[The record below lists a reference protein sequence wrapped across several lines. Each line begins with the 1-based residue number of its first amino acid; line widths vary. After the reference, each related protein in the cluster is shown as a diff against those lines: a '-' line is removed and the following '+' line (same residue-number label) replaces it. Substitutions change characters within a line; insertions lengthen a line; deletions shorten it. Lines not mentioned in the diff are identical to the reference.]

1 MSAIARTWEYILGE
15 DLPPDQLDETTVL
28 ELQMYLPAYSSQ
40 DCDAILKLF
49 VDDKVFPLVQD
60 VRARENIGRRVLSC
74 KRIVTFTSFFSDFIY
89 LRTCFDGLNA
99 LLPATWR
106 KDGRSFEQ
114 AFDHNWQP
122 DFQGSD
128 FECTSEGY
136 SERSPKGF
144 RECYTDL
151 WLFAMREFPYLS
163 DGKASQPLHD
173 GTSTGDH
180 ADSWSSVGF
189 KKAQLAYQAST
200 LCGFETEEIEKLKAS
215 LPTELPQDMPSLSS
229 PEVSTNNDALKR
241 RDRSNRPSRTNY
253 GQYRTFLYRVY
264 VDDPTTV
271 KRKKHATAFAV
282 ARDIV
287 HCCWRSDTERW
298 LHSPETQPNPKQPPD
313 LGLEQFPKDSNTKAP
328 RPVLTRPHK
337 TGKSKR
343 RRKERAGINLNQHQK
358 SYEQLMSE
366 LREDFVVRDTGTRA
380 SSISKNEWNAGL
392 RELGRTSFV
401 KGESQYGNDS
411 LGPIDDEHSREDSM
425 HVEPVKYTMK
435 GKPHTTSKSSSS
447 EGSVYSTAERRSQ
460 SHPRSVDS
468 GSTSWPRLRDD
479 TAMSEFI
486 KTKDGDLPAGPALA
500 TSFPAIQPDI
510 SNRKSAPAIPGG
522 LEQNLVEEDTHVV
535 AGSSRIDPGNRQT
548 IFPGQDRRLKANITE
563 AANLLK
569 RPARRIGKPS

>member
-49 VDDKVFPLVQD
+49 VDNKVFPLVQD
-60 VRARENIGRRVLSC
+60 VRARESIGRRVLSC

-114 AFDHNWQP
+114 TFAHNWQP
-122 DFQGSD
+122 DFQGRD
-128 FECTSEGY
+128 FECTSEG
-136 SERSPKGF
+136 PKGF

-200 LCGFETEEIEKLKAS
+200 LCGFETEEIKEFKAS
-215 LPTELPQDMPSLSS
+215 LPTESSQEMPSRSS

-264 VDDPTTV
+264 VDDPTMV
-271 KRKKHATAFAV
+271 ERKKHATAFAV

-287 HCCWRSDTERW
+287 HCCWKSDIERW
-298 LHSPETQPNPKQPPD
+298 LHSPEAQPNPKQPPD
-313 LGLEQFPKDSNTKAP
+313 LGLEQFPEVSNTKAP

-343 RRKERAGINLNQHQK
+343 ERKQRAGINLNQHQK

-380 SSISKNEWNAGL
+380 SLTSKNEWNAGL
-392 RELGRTSFV
+392 RESARMSLV
-401 KGESQYGNDS
+401 KEESQHGNDS
-411 LGPIDDEHSREDSM
+411 LGLIDHEHLREDPM
-425 HVEPVKYTMK
+425 HVEPLKYRMK

-460 SHPRSVDS
+460 SHSRSVDS
-468 GSTSWPRLRDD
+468 GSTSWPRPRHD
-479 TAMSEFI
+479 TAMSEFV
-486 KTKDGDLPAGPALA
+486 KTRDGDLPAGPALA
-500 TSFPAIQPDI
+500 TFPQRDI
-510 SNRKSAPAIPGG
+510 SNRKSAPAIPDG
-522 LEQNLVEEDTHVV
+522 LEQNVVEEDTHAV
-535 AGSSRIDPGNRQT
+535 AGFSRNDPGNRQT
-548 IFPGQDRRLKANITE
+548 IFPGQDRKLKANITE